1 MRCQSCGLENPAEA
15 RFCGTCGRSLLSVAA
30 ATSTPRQQL
39 QQPADSRS
47 HRSGNL
53 IAVLTCPVC
62 GANANPDDD
71 RCAYCGS
78 FMVILS
84 DLPRI
89 NPHNLNTQVI
99 NTRIAKFRDA
109 IRADEL
115 DQSAYYGLGVAYFNL
130 GLHQDAARE
139 LETAARLMPEN
150 PHIQTQLAAVYE
162 KLSVDDPAYL
172 EDAADRVERALLLRP
187 ELSEALVIR
196 SKLFLHQG
204 AYDSAVHVWRSL
216 RESDPDALRC
226 SVAEFLTQYGN
237 MIRTAPQLRVD
248 SGRSRS
254 VRKADSGSLAG
265 VLRAIRRPRY
275 AALVSAVSFVIFLII
290 VSTTVDDSGDQGSI
304 AASFMLVCFFAWIVF
319 GIYFFWRLWKS
330 RQERP
335 PRHRAIG
342 CTNAADAG
350 GRSHVHTRTARGLLR
365 TLFDGSAHPDDL
377 LGAASW
383 LATQL
388 APADEQVRMERRQ
401 RELDEARRQEMAEH
415 QRLVTAIEAAIRSA
429 RNWPGHGRD
438 RCPLIKGGAG
448 GNTDASSAICRARW
462 LCGLVGSVPV
472 NSVIWRNR

>member
-15 RFCGTCGRSLLSVAA
+15 RFCGSCGRSLLSVAA

-226 SVAEFLTQYGN
+226 SVAEFLTQHGN

-275 AALVSAVSFVIFLII
+275 AALVSAVSFVLFLII

-335 PRHRAIG
+335 PGIAPSAVPMRP
-342 CTNAADAG
+342 TPVAG
-350 GRSHVHTRTARGLLR
+350 PTFTPEQREAYLR

-401 RELDEARRQEMAEH
+401 RELDDARRQEMGEL
-415 QRLVTAIEAAIRSA
+415 QRLVTAIEAANRSA
-429 RNWPGHGRD
+429 RN
-438 RCPLIKGGAG
+438 
-448 GNTDASSAICRARW
+448 
-462 LCGLVGSVPV
+462 
-472 NSVIWRNR
+472 